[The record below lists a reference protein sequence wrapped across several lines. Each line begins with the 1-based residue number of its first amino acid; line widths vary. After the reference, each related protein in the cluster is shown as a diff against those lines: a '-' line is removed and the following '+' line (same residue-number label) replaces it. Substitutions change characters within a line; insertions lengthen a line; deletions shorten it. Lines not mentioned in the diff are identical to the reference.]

1 MTADSWLWVN
11 STATVK
17 EAMSD
22 MDDSSLIALD
32 TEYDSLHYFR
42 EKLCLVQIRAAK
54 RTYVLDPLNGT
65 DLSFLRPYLA
75 DSNLLKVTHAG
86 DNDIRILKRDYG
98 FEFNNLFDTQRAAHI
113 LGCRYLALSHIV
125 EYYLGVEIEK
135 TKKMQRSKWEIRPLS
150 EGQLQYAVQ
159 DTVYLADLYRQLDEK
174 LCRKGMKNQALKAFD
189 EMTAVNWREKTLDL
203 LGHRKIKGYDSLTK
217 DQQGRLKRLYR
228 WRFKK
233 AKQTNRAM
241 FLILSDQELLSLSKG
256 KWQLREE
263 LQFANI
269 LVNILSAEKAN
280 LYGRELEQ
288 TLSSEC

>member
-11 STATVK
+11 SNATVK
-17 EAMSD
+17 EAMND
-22 MDDSSLIALD
+22 MDNSSLIALD

-54 RTYVLDPLNGT
+54 RTYVVDPLNGT

-98 FEFNNLFDTQRAAHI
+98 FEFNNLFDTQRAAHL

-125 EYYLGVEIEK
+125 GYYLGVEIEK
-135 TKKMQRSKWEIRPLS
+135 TKKMQRSKWEVRPLS

-174 LCRKGMKNQALKAFD
+174 LCRKGMKYQAQKAFD
-189 EMTAVNWREKTLDL
+189 EMTAVHWREKTLDF
-203 LGHRKIKGYDSLTK
+203 LGHRKIKGYESLAK
-217 DQQGRLKRLYR
+217 DQQERLKRLYR

-241 FLILSDQELLSLSKG
+241 FLILSDQELLSLSRA
-256 KWQLREE
+256 KWQLCEE
-263 LQFANI
+263 LQFAD
-269 LVNILSAEKAN
+269 ILSAEKTN
-280 LYGRELEQ
+280 LYGCELEK
-288 TLSSEC
+288 TLASEC

>member
-1 MTADSWLWVN
+1 MMVDSWLWVD
-11 STATVK
+11 SAAKVK
-17 EAMSD
+17 EAMKD
-22 MDDSSLIALD
+22 MDDSSLISLD

-54 RTYVLDPLNGT
+54 RTYVLDPLNGI

-75 DSNLLKVTHAG
+75 DSSLLKVTHAG

-113 LGCRYLALSHIV
+113 LGCRYLALSHVV
-125 EYYLGVEIEK
+125 EQYLGVEIEK
-135 TKKMQRSKWEIRPLS
+135 TKKMQRSKWEMRPLS

-174 LCRKGMKNQALKAFD
+174 LCRKGMRAQARKTFD
-189 EMTAVNWREKTLDL
+189 EMTAVSWREKTLDL
-203 LGHRKIKGYDSLTK
+203 LGHRKIKGYDSLTR
-217 DQQGRLKRLYR
+217 DQQDRLKRLYR

-241 FLILSDQELLSLSKG
+241 FLILSDQELLSLSRG
-256 KWQLREE
+256 KWQLDEE
-263 LQFANI
+263 WPFANI
-269 LVNILSAEKAN
+269 LSLEKTN
-280 LYGRELEQ
+280 LYGGELGEA
-288 TLSSEC
+288 LAGEC